1 MKANYTFTIPG
12 IGITKRILGVL
23 TIVSIIGCASAP
35 QSNNNPIA
43 PININCSKSVQ
54 MSAELEHIIRNPNSN
69 IGNWD
74 RVFASLSGHQSA
86 QQRIS
91 SAKTVLWTIRTRCPG
106 Y

>member
-1 MKANYTFTIPG
+1 MYNKLIMINEIMKRTM
-12 IGITKRILGVL
+12 GVIAIAS
-23 TIVSIIGCASAP
+23 IVGCASAP

-43 PININCSKSVQ
+43 PININCSQSAQ
-54 MSAELEHIIRNPNSN
+54 MSAELENIIRNPHSN

-74 RVFASLSGHQSA
+74 RVFASLSGHQTA

-91 SAKTVLWTIRTRCPG
+91 SAKNVLWTIRTRCPG

>member
-1 MKANYTFTIPG
+1 M
-12 IGITKRILGVL
+12 KRILIVL
-23 TIVSIIGCASAP
+23 AVISIVGCASAP
-35 QSNNNPIA
+35 QSNNPIA
-43 PININCSKSVQ
+43 PINVNCSQSVK
-54 MSAELEHIIRNPNSN
+54 MSAELEHIIRNPNAN